1 MFLKDSGNGFE
12 VSDAG
17 KIISVKAGTT
27 NQGSVD
33 IRLSHKTVNI
43 AGLHA
48 AAIEDARCCR
58 GLRIVEFSQESA
70 YEGVDFL
77 GLLVGCD
84 FPGADRPHRLVSDH
98 DSLHLSGC
106 EVLQASGNLLTEDIE
121 HLAAFPLF
129 QGFTNTENS
138 TKAGFC

>member
-1 MFLKDSGNGFE
+1 MSKNKYFK
-12 VSDAG
+12 
-17 KIISVKAGTT
+17 
-27 NQGSVD
+27 
-33 IRLSHKTVNI
+33 
-43 AGLHA
+43 
-48 AAIEDARCCR
+48 EDALLETLLDLD
-58 GLRIVEFSQESA
+58 GEISQWTTVIGQSLRLVEFSQESA

-106 EVLQASGNLLTEDIE
+106 EVLQASGNLLTENIE

-129 QGFTNTENS
+129 
-138 TKAGFC
+138 